1 MAFCILEGA
10 LRGECI
16 NRKCRC
22 FYQPSE
28 EPKEPEKPGQEA
40 VEYSRLVAREIY
52 NEILRGNKEDR
63 E

>member
-22 FYQPSE
+22 FYQPSG
-28 EPKEPEKPGQEA
+28 EPEKPGQEA
-40 VEYSRLVAREIY
+40 EEYSRLVAREIY
-52 NEILRGNKEDR
+52 NEILRGSKEDR
-63 E
+63 Q